1 MPGEPL
7 SHAQGELILILQ
19 ENPALCMPVNPEE
32 KIDKYIIKTIISVY
46 LQKCL
51 KFKKK
56 ISVNNFW

>member
-32 KIDKYIIKTIISVY
+32 KIDKYIINLRQSFQSIFRNV
-46 LQKCL
+46 
-51 KFKKK
+51 
-56 ISVNNFW
+56 

>member
-51 KFKKK
+51 K
-56 ISVNNFW
+56 N